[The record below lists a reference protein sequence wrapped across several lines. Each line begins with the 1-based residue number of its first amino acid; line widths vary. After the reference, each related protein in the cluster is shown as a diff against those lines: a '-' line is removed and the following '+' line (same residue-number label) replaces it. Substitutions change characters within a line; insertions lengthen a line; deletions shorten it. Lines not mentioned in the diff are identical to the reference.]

1 MLKVPYKDTNIQV
14 RSITPMQVWQNKIRR
29 LRQFLRGWA
38 KNMKGAYKK
47 EKQELLRK
55 ASELDIKAETMLLSQ
70 QEIDLKQSIKDRL
83 MQLLREE
90 EIKWF
95 QRAKTTKLLQGGN
108 NTKYFQLVQMAR
120 DGKLEFSGLSRRKE

>member
-1 MLKVPYKDTNIQV
+1 
-14 RSITPMQVWQNKIRR
+14 
-29 LRQFLRGWA
+29 
-38 KNMKGAYKK
+38 MKGAYKK

-55 ASELDIKAETMLLSQ
+55 ASELDIKAETMLLSL
-70 QEIDLKQSIKDRL
+70 QEIDLKQSINDRL
-83 MQLLREE
+83 TQLLREE

-95 QRAKTTKLLQGGN
+95 QRAKSTKLLQGDN

>member
-1 MLKVPYKDTNIQV
+1 
-14 RSITPMQVWQNKIRR
+14 
-29 LRQFLRGWA
+29 
-38 KNMKGAYKK
+38 
-47 EKQELLRK
+47 
-55 ASELDIKAETMLLSQ
+55 MLLSQ

-83 MQLLREE
+83 TQLLREE

-95 QRAKTTKLLQGGN
+95 QRAKTTKLLQGDN